1 MEYRLALSIMIF
13 WIILGSSVY
22 ACISI
27 PKVETKSN
35 CEISFEPRAN
45 ETYVWKNETYVLE
58 ILNARSKECLLD
70 ENDIQILKDFV
81 INGYSVKEQT
91 DEEYRAFFEAAKE
104 ANEGRP
110 ENCLAYEAIHRNDS
124 WTGYVRT
131 GLLYQNGE
139 CIAPECGG
147 GSANIIW
154 NDLEYGISRTPLV
167 NQITSNFYLMAFLAL
182 VVLVSIFLY
191 IKRKSKKKK
200 H

>member
-27 PKVETKSN
+27 PRVETKNN
-35 CEISFEPRAN
+35 CEISFERW
-45 ETYVWKNETYVLE
+45 TNETYVLE

-91 DEEYRAFFEAAKE
+91 DEEYRAFFETVKK

-139 CIAPECGG
+139 CIAAKCGG

-154 NDLEYGISRTPLV
+154 NDLEYGISETPLV

-191 IKRKSKKKK
+191 VKRKSKKKK